1 LEPSDNCEI
10 SAGSRSWG
18 SSDGVSRRA
27 FLKGG
32 LTVVSVGMA
41 MPSIFSK
48 AVEAAGADVQ
58 KGTFVDNG
66 KTLIV
71 IQMAGGNDGLNTV
84 IPWADPNLARL
95 RPTLRQAEDKLAFK
109 LNDHLGVHSALAPLK
124 DLWTA
129 GQLAVVE
136 NVGYPNPSLS
146 HFQSMDIWETM
157 DLEGREGWLGKYLAG
172 LVDKDGHPLAGVGIG
187 TGVSPALNAISA
199 PVSTFTTPQSFT
211 FEGAGA
217 SPGETQLRVAALDK
231 VYRAYPESAPYA
243 ALLHQTEQNTL
254 AASKMLQAA
263 RAQYTP
269 AVAYPAGPFGNGL
282 QVLAEAV
289 VENLGMRVGYIT
301 LGGFD
306 THREQAGT
314 QDKLLALLASGIQA
328 LLADLKAHGRSQ
340 DVAVMT
346 WSEFGR
352 RAQENGSGGTDHG
365 TAAPLFLAGDGVKGG
380 VYGDPP
386 ALGSLDKSGNLPFQT
401 DFRQVYA
408 TVLEG
413 WLKVPADTVIAS
425 GFKALP
431 LLHAA

>member
-1 LEPSDNCEI
+1 MEHNDNCETCAN
-10 SAGSRSWG
+10 SSYLG
-18 SSDGVSRRA
+18 SSDGVTRRA

-32 LTVVSVGMA
+32 FTVVSVGMA

-48 AVEAAGADVQ
+48 AVEAASAGSHT
-58 KGTFVDNG
+58 GTFVDNG
-66 KTLIV
+66 KTLVV

-84 IPWADPNLARL
+84 IPWADPNLVKL

-109 LNDHLGVHSALAPLK
+109 LNDRLGLHGALAPLK

-129 GQLAVVE
+129 GKLAVVE

-157 DLEGREGWLGKYLAG
+157 DLEGRQGWLGKYLAG
-172 LVDKDGHPLAGVGIG
+172 LVDKDGHPLSGVGIG
-187 TGVSPALNAISA
+187 TSMNPALNAISA

-217 SPGETQLRVAALDK
+217 SAGETQLRVAALDK

-254 AASKMLQAA
+254 AASKMLQSAGA
-263 RAQYTP
+263 KYAP
-269 AVAYPAGPFGNGL
+269 AVQYPAGPFSNGL

-314 QDKLLALLASGIQA
+314 QEKLLALLASGIQA

-365 TAAPLFLAGDGVKGG
+365 TAAPLFLAGDGVHGG

-386 ALGSLDKSGNLPFQT
+386 ALSSLDKNGNLPFQT

-413 WLKVPADTVIAS
+413 WLKVPADTVIPAAY
-425 GFKALP
+425 KTLP
-431 LLHAA
+431 LLSAS